1 MRSELFQRFGR
12 EGLGIFTEKMWDYLR
27 HVEVHNG
34 SACDD
39 LLAARMKFRTTGLPC
54 ESANKNLMQVLWMDH
69 AFKQTDRF
77 GPYDLIFRIRPD
89 VAVFKPFPW
98 KSLSTET
105 IDFVEKRTWQ
115 DGVADWHFAIPFWYL
130 NTKWPAVVSKF
141 FNRTQKGGDR
151 AGDGYSP
158 DMAWHFPRP
167 FAEKG
172 NRVNFTSVVV
182 RSKSK
187 ANCDHIRDDVLKKDC
202 ELAART
208 NYFMEEH

>member
-1 MRSELFQRFGR
+1 
-12 EGLGIFTEKMWDYLR
+12 MWDYLR